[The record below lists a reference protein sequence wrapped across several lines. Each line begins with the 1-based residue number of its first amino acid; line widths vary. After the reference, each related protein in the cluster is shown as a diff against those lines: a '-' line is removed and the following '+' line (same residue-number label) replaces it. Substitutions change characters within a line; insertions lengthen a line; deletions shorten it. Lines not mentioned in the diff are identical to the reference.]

1 MYRTTKKKLVK
12 RVGISSVVALGALG
26 LGATVASASTTTSA
40 HHTTVSAKDTTA
52 NPSPPQGPVCA
63 HGPGGVVTALTSGSI
78 TVTDPSGTATT
89 FTISSSTTVTK
100 DRSTASISD
109 LALGDEVRVMP
120 GATDSSTA
128 ASIDIVQPSVMGKV
142 SAINGDTITIAGPNS
157 TSATVIVSN
166 ATTYTKDGA
175 TATLGD
181 VTVGSSIFAE
191 GSFASP
197 TDTSTLEATSVG
209 IGAPRGAL
217 NPGGAPNSGGPMLR
231 GAPSGSQRP
240 AA

>member
-26 LGATVASASTTTSA
+26 LGATVASASTTTRA
-40 HHTTVSAKDTTA
+40 HTTA

-100 DRSTASISD
+100 DRSTVSISD

-191 GSFASP
+191 GNFASP

-217 NPGGAPNSGGPMLR
+217 NPGGPMLR